1 MRKLIFILFLL
12 PSVLSAQTNTISI
25 VLQPVDLG
33 IGLRYDKKIDNLG
46 LYVSASY
53 GNYSIDEN
61 TGIRNHIKSVIG
73 ALKYLPGKFNGH
85 PLGYLSA
92 GVSYSYYGNIQG
104 YFSER
109 TLQPVSMEFGCG
121 VRFKKAMTGFS
132 YDPIKN
138 ESTLAFGINF

>member
-1 MRKLIFILFLL
+1 MGVYG
-12 PSVLSAQTNTISI
+12 SS
-25 VLQPVDLG
+25 
-33 IGLRYDKKIDNLG
+33 
-46 LYVSASY
+46 SY
-53 GNYSIDEN
+53 GNYSIDKN

-73 ALKYLPGKFNGH
+73 VLMYLPGKFSGH

-92 GVSYSYYGNIQG
+92 GVSYNYYGTTHG

-109 TLQPVSMEFGCG
+109 TLQPVAIEFGCG